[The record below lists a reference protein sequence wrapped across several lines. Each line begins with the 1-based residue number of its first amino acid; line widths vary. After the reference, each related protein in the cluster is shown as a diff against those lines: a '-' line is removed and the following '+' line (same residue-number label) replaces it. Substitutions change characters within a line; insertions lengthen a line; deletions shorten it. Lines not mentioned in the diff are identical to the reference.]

1 MAGTNLDIKIIA
13 EFLGKTAFKQAETAT
28 NKLNKT
34 VKSLGSSFGV
44 AFGGAALGLAVRSAV
59 KEFASAERE
68 ALTLTNTVKNL
79 GLAFDAPAVSN
90 YVDQIGKLYG
100 VTGAQAVPAM
110 QALLSATGSVSKST
124 EIMNV
129 ALDLAASRNAD
140 VASVASDLANAYVG
154 NSKALS
160 SYRLGLTKAEL
171 SAMTFDQILEKIA
184 TDTMGAAD
192 EAAASLSGKMLI
204 LSESANQARARIGG
218 GLVDALG
225 GVAGPNGAGGAAQAI
240 ENLSTNLTQAITG
253 FGYLVQE
260 VKIAQPILV
269 GAGLLIG
276 LAWAPW
282 FTAISVAAL
291 AVGALGNALKKNNAI
306 PAPNMG
312 PLFFP
317 GSGDGG
323 YKEREAARKK
333 AEAEAIARNKQ
344 LAKLIKDQAKAAD
357 DLVKKKKLQ
366 LAIDKAQLLLGKGGN
381 IFDLD
386 AIQLNAALINQAD
399 QLGKTTN
406 AAQILAITNDI
417 ARLNVKRS
425 MYELEQAIAS
435 GDIAAI
441 EAATS
446 KLNADLKILG
456 VLTGQKSTLTEIK
469 SIMDSLLPK
478 DLINLQN
485 LRDAIA
491 LLAQINTPGAT
502 VGGGF
507 VQTPNGISP
516 TTAPRSLADINAATE
531 ALGGVPT
538 YIAPGGI
545 EYTPDSG
552 MLSGISPG
560 GREFNFSVTVNAGV
574 GDPNAIAEAIDQV
587 LNDAIARGSLRG
599 VMAT

>member
-1 MAGTNLDIKIIA
+1 
-13 EFLGKTAFKQAETAT
+13 
-28 NKLNKT
+28 
-34 VKSLGSSFGV
+34 
-44 AFGGAALGLAVRSAV
+44 
-59 KEFASAERE
+59 
-68 ALTLTNTVKNL
+68 
-79 GLAFDAPAVSN
+79 
-90 YVDQIGKLYG
+90 
-100 VTGAQAVPAM
+100 
-110 QALLSATGSVSKST
+110 
-124 EIMNV
+124 
-129 ALDLAASRNAD
+129 
-140 VASVASDLANAYVG
+140 
-154 NSKALS
+154 
-160 SYRLGLTKAEL
+160 
-171 SAMTFDQILEKIA
+171 
-184 TDTMGAAD
+184 
-192 EAAASLSGKMLI
+192 
-204 LSESANQARARIGG
+204 
-218 GLVDALG
+218 
-225 GVAGPNGAGGAAQAI
+225 VAGPNGAGGAAQAI

-323 YKEREAARKK
+323 YKERETARKK

-406 AAQILAITNDI
+406 AAQMLQIANDV

-425 MYELEQAIAS
+425 MYDLEQAIAS
-435 GDIAAI
+435 GDIKAI
-441 EAATS
+441 EAATA
-446 KLNADLKILG
+446 KLNADLKILDAM
-456 VLTGQKSTLTEIK
+456 TGQKTAIK
-469 SIMDSLLPK
+469 AIETILAGLMPK

-485 LRDAIA
+485 LRDAIDLLTQIKVPGFTSGGGGGGGGGSDSDKTIEDEHLA
-491 LLAQINTPGAT
+491 KLAGQSPTNTTKPSFTNTPFGDMGTFDLEDVARSSLLAGLAGGAGVAGAVSGSRYAAQAANQYNVT
-502 VGGGF
+502 
-507 VQTPNGISP
+507 
-516 TTAPRSLADINAATE
+516 INA
-531 ALGGVPT
+531 
-538 YIAPGGI
+538 GI
-545 EYTPDSG
+545 GT
-552 MLSGISPG
+552 
-560 GREFNFSVTVNAGV
+560 
-574 GDPNAIAEAIDQV
+574 DPNAVAEAIDQV

-599 VMAT
+599 VMAV

>member
-1 MAGTNLDIKIIA
+1 
-13 EFLGKTAFKQAETAT
+13 
-28 NKLNKT
+28 
-34 VKSLGSSFGV
+34 
-44 AFGGAALGLAVRSAV
+44 
-59 KEFASAERE
+59 
-68 ALTLTNTVKNL
+68 
-79 GLAFDAPAVSN
+79 
-90 YVDQIGKLYG
+90 
-100 VTGAQAVPAM
+100 
-110 QALLSATGSVSKST
+110 
-124 EIMNV
+124 
-129 ALDLAASRNAD
+129 
-140 VASVASDLANAYVG
+140 
-154 NSKALS
+154 
-160 SYRLGLTKAEL
+160 
-171 SAMTFDQILEKIA
+171 MTFDQILEKIA
-184 TDTMGAAD
+184 TDTFGAAD
-192 EAAASLSGKMLI
+192 EAANSLSGKMAI
-204 LSESANQARARIGG
+204 LSEAANQARARIGG

-269 GAGLLIG
+269 GAGILIG

-406 AAQILAITNDI
+406 AAQMLQIANDV

-425 MYELEQAIAS
+425 MYDLEQAIAS
-435 GDIAAI
+435 GDIKAI
-441 EAATS
+441 EAATA
-446 KLNADLKILG
+446 KLNADLKILDAM
-456 VLTGQKSTLTEIK
+456 TGQKTAITAIETILSGL
-469 SIMDSLLPK
+469 MPK

-485 LRDAIA
+485 LRDAID
-491 LLAQINTPGAT
+491 LLTQIKVPSFTSGG
-502 VGGGF
+502 VGGGGGSDSDKTIEDEHLAKLAG
-507 VQTPNGISP
+507 QSP
-516 TTAPRSLADINAATE
+516 TNTTKPSFTNTPFGDMGTFDLEDVARSSLLAGLAGGAGVAGAVSGSRYAAQAANQYNVTINA
-531 ALGGVPT
+531 
-538 YIAPGGI
+538 GI
-545 EYTPDSG
+545 GT
-552 MLSGISPG
+552 
-560 GREFNFSVTVNAGV
+560 
-574 GDPNAIAEAIDQV
+574 DPNAVAEAIDQV
-587 LNDAIARGSLRG
+587 LQDAIDRGTLR
-599 VMAT
+599 AFTA